1 MPNINP
7 ILKAA
12 QSTNQ
17 QIDTSSAAIT
27 EARTSQAELA
37 NNEAQLQFDIGLN
50 NSIIKSV
57 QNNAALATQNAR
69 LKAGVIFGAD
79 LNQQGEALTEATSLW
94 NDAYRRQLSA
104 AQKIE
109 EKDSVSFL
117 SDPLQYVIN
126 QFTVNDDIKEHN
138 AALNVKNIAKTHID
152 EINAMSSA
160 TAKNQENFNQSIT
173 QASIEAEAANTARV
187 AQVAAEKAKIQALGY
202 NIEGLKDAV
211 NASKEKLGVL
221 FNVQSAQNAQA
232 QLQIS
237 MDNYAMH
244 KKEFQWKEQAV
255 ADQEA
260 ADEFTIGRMQ
270 EGFRVLY
277 GDKAPDLSM
286 NPKLAKNYLSLLKSN
301 TPAGKEAMEAYMAG
315 QTGVLGGNP
324 AQVID
329 LLKNGVN
336 VQFTPAQNP
345 IKQVFDT
352 TVSEVTAN
360 IAAGKVAKPGNA
372 AEASALINTSVKAK
386 VDTMLKNIEPG
397 SSSNLFNIGS
407 VPVLIT
413 LPGVA
418 DTAFTQK
425 VLAPAVTAGAKLD
438 DPKQVFSTAIAAI
451 GKKEITVEQAVEG
464 ITALYQKGVETNL
477 AQRNLPKFGIVPNES
492 MRSYNTTIQTNANAI
507 FGGTEIVN
515 LADENAVK
523 RAVMKSLSM
532 QQFGPAALRFPF

>member
-1 MPNINP
+1 MADLNP
-7 ILKAA
+7 ILSAA
-12 QSTNQ
+12 RNLSS
-17 QIDTSSAAIT
+17 QIDVNSGQIAA
-27 EARTSQAELA
+27 ARNTQQELSDT
-37 NNEAQLQFDIGLN
+37 EAQLQLDIGAN
-50 NSIIKSV
+50 NVIIKTA
-57 QNNAALATQNAR
+57 QNNAALATQQAR
-69 LKAGVIFGAD
+69 QKAGAITGSD
-79 LNQQGEALTEATSLW
+79 LNQQSE
-94 NDAYRRQLSA
+94 
-104 AQKIE
+104 
-109 EKDSVSFL
+109 VL
-117 SDPLQYVIN
+117 SDATALFHESYRKQLQASRDIAAKEAVGFWDNPIQHIVN
-126 QFTVNDDIKEHN
+126 QFTVNDDIAVHN
-138 AALNVKNIAKTHID
+138 QALRERQLAENYIAEVNKMGD
-152 EINAMSSA
+152 A
-160 TAKNQENFNQSIT
+160 TAKNQANFTQSIT
-173 QASIEAEAANTARV
+173 QASIEAEAANTAKI
-187 AQVAAEKAKIQALGY
+187 AQLAADKAKIQGLGY
-202 NIEGLKDAV
+202 NIEGLKEAV
-211 NASKEKLGVL
+211 SASKEKLGVL
-221 FNVQSAQNAQA
+221 FNVQSAQNAQQ

-260 ADEFTIGRMQ
+260 ADAMTVDRIQTGLK
-270 EGFRVLY
+270 VIY
-277 GDKAPDLSM
+277 GDKAPELAL

-301 TPAGKEAMEAYMAG
+301 SPAGKEALEAYMAG

-372 AEASALINTSVKAK
+372 AEASAIINDAVKKK

-407 VPVLIT
+407 VPALIT

-438 DPKQVFSTAIAAI
+438 DPKQVFSTAIAAVS
-451 GKKEITVEQAVEG
+451 KKEITVEQAVEG